1 MKRMLIIGL
10 MTLSLLTGLV
20 AGCTDKQLSDEDI
33 EQLVNDVLVAN
44 AEVATVKFD
53 INTTSNMEMI
63 GGPEPGSATMAG
75 DGSGAIDSAN
85 REMQIIMNMDIDVPG
100 ERSKSMPMESYLVD
114 GWMHIKVTVEE
125 KGAQWMKMEL
135 PDEMWDN
142 QNQLEGQVEL
152 LRTADEVNFFGNE
165 DVNGKSC
172 YVVEIVPSTET
183 INQMMSQ
190 IQLPDIEGADMSK
203 INFADMIKELSFK
216 QWIAEDGYLIMKS
229 ATYTVMELLPDNV
242 GADEEE
248 FQKITVNQT
257 SEMVFYDYNEPVVIE
272 LPAEALE

>member
-33 EQLVNDVLVAN
+33 EQLVSDVLVAN
-44 AEVATVKFD
+44 AEVETVKFD

-100 ERSKSMPMESYLVD
+100 ETSKSVPMESYLVD

-125 KGAQWMKMEL
+125 KGAQWMKMAL

-165 DVNGKSC
+165 DINGKSC

-272 LPAEALE
+272 LPVEALE